1 MDDLEADKYLCENYW
16 GLTWEEDLNGSGEA
30 GCNYRSC
37 LMTMQKKTHP
47 HFALMSVEV
56 DLNLADIMDATSE
69 AQAG

>member
-1 MDDLEADKYLCENYW
+1 
-16 GLTWEEDLNGSGEA
+16 
-30 GCNYRSC
+30 
-37 LMTMQKKTHP
+37 MTMQKKTHP